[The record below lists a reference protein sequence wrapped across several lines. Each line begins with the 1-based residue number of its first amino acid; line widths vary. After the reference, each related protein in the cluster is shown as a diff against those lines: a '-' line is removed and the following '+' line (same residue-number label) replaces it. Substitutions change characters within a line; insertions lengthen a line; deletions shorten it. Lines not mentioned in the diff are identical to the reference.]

1 MNRIEKIRL
10 VKELE
15 KNGVFKIKGGINHIT
30 SLMGISKYT
39 IYNYLK
45 IIQTEED
52 IQRI

>member
-1 MNRIEKIRL
+1 MNRIEKIKL

-15 KNGVFKIKGGINHIT
+15 KNGVFRIKEGVDHIAL
-30 SLMGISKYT
+30 LMGISKYT

-45 IIQTEED
+45 IIQTEEG